1 METIH
6 NEENLICVKRF
17 ALFLWC
23 TEYRSNLKEQKNSLD
38 ILSTSIE
45 NTNQGQQQNDQEP
58 IIEKIIQNPSEIV
71 IFTTKD
77 LDIIRMAQNNPNLV
91 IEKQTLPNVQKALEN
106 VKKSITAK
114 SHFIFEEQALEDIKK
129 VLVNALLNF
138 RLLCNPS

>member
-6 NEENLICVKRF
+6 NEENSICVRRF